1 MWSQVQKMLQPNA
14 ASSGNAKA
22 VPVIPLGKSAIAFDG
37 LDIGKTIRFSGRC
50 PLPLLTSATAHI
62 IAVRLYRFGDDSIK
76 SYQLAIEGANHYFLT
91 VAEDEQGQYL
101 ALSRAL
107 NEAEQDSWFGRDALG
122 FFTEQSSAKSIR
134 CKADLM
140 IEGEWAAARYSKTID
155 WVEGTSAPAQSPRL
169 ARSFHYNL
177 LVNEAGDKALEIEHD
192 DVNGE
197 NRIFVTTYRPIED
210 IAGIDLAPTPVA
222 APEQKLAVKEP
233 FKDAT
238 PASEPAPQ
246 PKQRQDFR
254 RLEEG
259 ASTQIH
265 IERTP
270 ATITAAIE
278 VEESLPSFLLS
289 RGEEYLSLDH
299 VIPPESEKVR
309 VSVGAARSLIEQ
321 ALRKNVR
328 VRDILRDMLGLE
340 SALADEVIFEM
351 PMTDAD
357 YRTLAMRYKLRP
369 DHRVEIRSRL
379 EEELRQ
385 KLTGIAKP

>member
-1 MWSQVQKMLQPNA
+1 MWLQVQKMLQPNA
-14 ASSGNAKA
+14 VNSSNGKA
-22 VPVIPLGKSAIAFDG
+22 VPVIPLGKSAIALDG
-37 LDIGKTIRFSGRC
+37 LDIGKTIRFSSRC
-50 PLPLLTSATAHI
+50 PLPALTSATANI
-62 IAVRLYRFGDDSIK
+62 VAVRLYRFADDSIK
-76 SYQLAIEGANHYFLT
+76 SYQLSVNGANHYYLT

-101 ALSRAL
+101 GISRAL
-107 NEAEQDSWFGRDALG
+107 NESEQDSWFGRDALG
-122 FFTEQSSAKSIR
+122 FFTEPSSAKSIR

-177 LVNEAGDKALEIEHD
+177 LVNEVGDKALEIEHD

-197 NRIFVTTYRPIED
+197 NRIFVTTYRPMDD
-210 IAGIDLAPTPVA
+210 IASIDIAATSTPQSPPPPPAHNDVLA
-222 APEQKLAVKEP
+222 
-233 FKDAT
+233 FKDPAT
-238 PASEPAPQ
+238 ETAQ

-254 RLEEG
+254 RLEDTT
-259 ASTQIH
+259 STQIH

-270 ATITAAIE
+270 ATLTESIDI
-278 VEESLPSFLLS
+278 EESLPSFLLS
-289 RGEEYLSLDH
+289 RDGEYLSLDH

-309 VSVGAARSLIEQ
+309 VSIAAARALIDQ

-328 VRDILRDMLGLE
+328 VRDVLRDMLGLE

-351 PMTDAD
+351 PMTDHD